1 MLNVVDYHETKRW
14 IGDLGKIAERHDGNR
29 AFGTPGSEASMDLI
43 LGQLQPYKSVLD
55 MSIRKFSHPFE
66 WTNEI
71 SLSTVT
77 AQYDEVESL
86 RFNSATPPDGVFGRL
101 IDPLQKHVGGSLCTP
116 DQWEAA
122 NVNAT
127 GNILLMDRGG
137 CAMAKK
143 LELATKH
150 GARAVIFYQ
159 DTSEGISTGDAV
171 NSAQDIGKVVPAG
184 ITTRENGLKWIE
196 SLKTGQ
202 AMTATLAVNTTVQDR
217 TVLNIIAET
226 KQGDPNKVIML
237 GAHLDSF
244 PGGPGLDDNA
254 SGAAAVLQILHCF
267 AQHQN
272 ITNKVRFAWWGAG
285 KAGQAGSRHYVSQ
298 LSDEEARKIAFYFNF
313 DQMATPHPNYT
324 VHANNDADL
333 YGATVLFEQLQE
345 QGVVPQV
352 SNFTTVSDHIGFVE
366 RGIPTCGISTGN
378 TAGRDDLPLHV
389 SDNWGNVER
398 GTLKRSIRAAAV
410 AVAQLVL
417 SKGPIPRPDAFHFNT
432 TRMSNYM

>member
-1 MLNVVDYHETKRW
+1 
-14 IGDLGKIAERHDGNR
+14 
-29 AFGTPGSEASMDLI
+29 
-43 LGQLQPYKSVLD
+43 

-101 IDPLQKHVGGSLCTP
+101 IDPLQKQVGGSLCTP

-137 CAMAKK
+137 CTMAKK

-285 KAGQAGSRHYVSQ
+285 K
-298 LSDEEARKIAFYFNF
+298 
-313 DQMATPHPNYT
+313 
-324 VHANNDADL
+324 
-333 YGATVLFEQLQE
+333 
-345 QGVVPQV
+345 
-352 SNFTTVSDHIGFVE
+352 
-366 RGIPTCGISTGN
+366 
-378 TAGRDDLPLHV
+378 
-389 SDNWGNVER
+389 
-398 GTLKRSIRAAAV
+398 
-410 AVAQLVL
+410 
-417 SKGPIPRPDAFHFNT
+417 
-432 TRMSNYM
+432 